1 MITFVV
7 ALALTIGIAVVI
19 AYGCGHYGSTNI
31 VDRDAQRQQAE
42 LTTAMVGRLSHHR

>member
-1 MITFVV
+1 MITCVV

-42 LTTAMVGRLSHHR
+42 LTAMVGRLSHHR